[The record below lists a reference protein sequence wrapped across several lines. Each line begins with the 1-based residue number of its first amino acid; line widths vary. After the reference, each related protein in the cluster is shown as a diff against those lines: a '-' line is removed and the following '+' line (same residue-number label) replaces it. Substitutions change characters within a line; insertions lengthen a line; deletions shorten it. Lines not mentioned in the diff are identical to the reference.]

1 MTSPDTINL
10 LIKGRWLYMSKD
22 LAKAAMILVAL
33 DDGHGKDTPGKR
45 TPYIK
50 SLGRQIQENEFNK
63 EVVKYL
69 DIELR
74 RCGFK
79 TVFTAPGDADA
90 PLPNRV
96 QIANSKGA
104 DLFISIHYNAVDGK
118 FDGQGKDPEGFSAHV
133 HSTLYN
139 SAKFARIALKHLAEG
154 TKQKNRGL
162 VQQQL
167 YVTANTKMPAVL
179 FELGFMDNEREALLM
194 LDKKFQMECAVEL
207 CKAVCEFHNVA
218 YVASK
223 PTTQKPAAKPA
234 KKEELKGIGRV
245 KILADKLNLRD
256 KPDLNGKV
264 IKEMHK
270 GNEYNVYEIKGM
282 WYRLSSVGWASI
294 GSKKDYMKYTPH
306 PKKPKPPVAKPKP
319 EEKDDRPTNRVII
332 DGTQVGAFKNPDAV
346 LDLVEEAIEKG
357 KSDIRVEKKK

>member
-1 MTSPDTINL
+1 
-10 LIKGRWLYMSKD
+10 MSND

-33 DDGHGKDTPGKR
+33 DDGHGKGTPGKR
-45 TPYIK
+45 TPYIEE
-50 SLGRQIQENEFNK
+50 LGRQIQENEFNK

-90 PLPNRV
+90 PLPTRV

-104 DLFISIHYNAVDGK
+104 DLFISIHFNASDGK
-118 FDGQGKDPEGFSAHV
+118 FDGEGKDPEGFSAHV
-133 HSTLYN
+133 HSKLYN
-139 SAKFARIALKHLAEG
+139 SAAFAKVALKHLSEG

-179 FELGFMDNEREALLM
+179 FELGFMDNEREARFM
-194 LDKKFQMECAVEL
+194 LNKDFQTECAVEL
-207 CKAVCEFHNVA
+207 CKAVCEYHGISYVPAKVA
-218 YVASK
+218 TKPATK
-223 PTTQKPAAKPA
+223 PTVE
-234 KKEELKGIGRV
+234 KKDAPVKGIGRV

-256 KPDLNGKV
+256 KPDLGGKV
-264 IKEMHK
+264 LKELK
-270 GNEYNVYEIKGM
+270 GGSEYNVYEIKGK

-294 GSKKDYMKYTPH
+294 GSDKDLMKYTPH
-306 PKKPKPPVAKPKP
+306 PKPKPKPAPKP
-319 EEKDDRPTNRVII
+319 VEKKKDDRPTNRVFI
-332 DGTQVGAFKNPDAV
+332 DGEKIGAFKEKDNV
-346 LDLVEEAIEKG
+346 LSLIEKALDSG
-357 KSDIRVEKKK
+357 KDNIRVEKK

>member
-1 MTSPDTINL
+1 M
-10 LIKGRWLYMSKD
+10 YMSND

-104 DLFISIHYNAVDGK
+104 DLFISIHFNASDAK

-207 CKAVCEFHNVA
+207 CKAVCEFHDVA

-319 EEKDDRPTNRVII
+319 GEKDDRPTNRVII